1 MDNPVSSQ
9 LLREWIERN
18 PFRGHWLCEPLAAVG
33 LPGMQTVGDEL
44 RAKRGSPI
52 GNYSALVS
60 QRAFSE
66 YFYLRWL
73 DALVPGA
80 LPCVSSS
87 RDLASA
93 IQCEGTLS
101 DFQHFLLT
109 CYAAAFR
116 RSYAS
121 EMHAFLTRTRRSK
134 MLVVHVSCKPGLS
147 QARRSADT
155 FQDAHGRMANL
166 IVLGRPGTRYSFDVA
181 NDMLVVPAGDPY
193 EDLPATVGA
202 ALHFIGMSGYG
213 GPVIKVDDDI
223 CCRDPEQLAD
233 AVLAV
238 TGKADYS
245 GRVSDPTVPP
255 GISRTWHIGKCASP
269 AANWK
274 PFSRIPHAAYAEGP
288 VYVLSANALHALS
301 KAWLMFL
308 DHFVEA
314 GCEDLAIGEAL
325 SHFKIYP
332 CPYDLRQLGLV
343 SEVKEQL
350 GRTSQLRA
358 AL

>member
-9 LLREWIERN
+9 LLREWVERN

-33 LPGMQTVGDEL
+33 LPQMQAAGDEL
-44 RAKRGSPI
+44 RSKRGSPV
-52 GNYSALVS
+52 GDYSTLVS

-73 DALVPGA
+73 DTLVSGA
-80 LPCVSSS
+80 LPRVSSS

-101 DFQHFLLT
+101 DFQHFLLS
-109 CYAAAFR
+109 CYATTFR
-116 RSYAS
+116 RAYAS
-121 EMHAFLTRTRRSK
+121 EMHAFLTKSRRSE
-134 MLVVHVSCKPGLS
+134 MLVVHVSCQSSLS
-147 QARRSADT
+147 HAKRSAAT
-155 FQDAHGRMANL
+155 FKDAHERIANL
-166 IVLGRPGTRYSFDVA
+166 IVIGIPGTRYSFDVV
-181 NDMLVVPAGDPY
+181 NDMLVVPAGDHY
-193 EDLPATVGA
+193 EDLPAKVGA

-213 GPVIKVDDDI
+213 APVIKVDDDI
-223 CCRDPEQLAD
+223 CCVDPEEFVD
-233 AVLAV
+233 AILAV
-238 TGKADYS
+238 ADKADYS
-245 GRVSDPTVPP
+245 GRVTDPTVPP
-255 GISRTWHIGKCASP
+255 GISRTWHIGKCTSP

-288 VYVLSANALHALS
+288 IYVLSSNALHALS

-325 SHFKIYP
+325 SHFNIYP

-343 SEVKEQL
+343 FEAKGQL
-350 GRTSQLRA
+350 GRTSQLSV